1 MSMTRS
7 LLKRR
12 MELRVI
18 GGQNLFPWRPGSKY
32 IMRRTFSRGVV
43 RIGFKK
49 FYFLGFGHNAA
60 GERNVGK
67 AAAGAVVGGLLTG
80 GVGGLIVGGAV
91 GGIKKNTSTAT
102 LLFATFDTQQQFSV
116 TVNCDAY
123 LHQRLS
129 RVRVATMPALMPT

>member
-1 MSMTRS
+1 MSMNRS

-12 MELRVI
+12 MELRVV

-43 RIGFKK
+43 RIGLKK
-49 FYFLGFGHNAA
+49 FYFLGFAHNAA
-60 GERNVGK
+60 GERNIGK
-67 AAAGAVVGGLLTG
+67 AAAGAIIGGVLTG
-80 GVGGLIVGGAV
+80 GVGLIAGGAI
-91 GGIKKNTSTAT
+91 GGMKKNTSTAT

-116 TVNCDAY
+116 TVDCDAY

-129 RVRVATMPALMPT
+129 KVRVATMPALLES